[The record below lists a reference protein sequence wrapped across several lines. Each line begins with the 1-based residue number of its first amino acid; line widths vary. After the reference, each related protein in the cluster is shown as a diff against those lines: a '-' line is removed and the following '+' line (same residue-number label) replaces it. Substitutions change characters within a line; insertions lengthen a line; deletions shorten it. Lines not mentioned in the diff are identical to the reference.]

1 MARSPLNPNLDQLNE
16 GLRLYTNH
24 LSGQDFFTSPA
35 RYLAVERRGEEVS
48 TQSMSAYGAKIF
60 ARAIAAYHGEWRMGE
75 VVRSSCQVK
84 KATDGRGRVY
94 AYVFTA
100 GVVVVAFPCPR
111 DWGGDEIFGKCR

>member
-60 ARAIAAYHGEWRMGE
+60 ARAMAAYRREWGIKKLSGQEGDRRRME
-75 VVRSSCQVK
+75 EEECMRTSSPPV
-84 KATDGRGRVY
+84 
-94 AYVFTA
+94 
-100 GVVVVAFPCPR
+100 
-111 DWGGDEIFGKCR
+111 